1 MTTLTGPNPTTSP
14 SAQLAEDLGGV
25 VDGLLEQTTQ
35 GFLERIEAHGLS
47 PVHARLLRSMDRSLN
62 AIPTADLAARTA
74 IDARSLARG
83 LAQLHERDLVIDVAA
98 PGESPSALALTRR
111 GRAIVHDLDRARR
124 ADLRA
129 FVDGLDHTERLRL
142 EAAIHLL
149 SGDLR

>member
-1 MTTLTGPNPTTSP
+1 MRRI
-14 SAQLAEDLGGV
+14 SAGSSTACWSRPA
-25 VDGLLEQTTQ
+25 Q

-47 PVHARLLRSMDRSLN
+47 PVHARRAALHGPLVERV
-62 AIPTADLAARTA
+62 PTADLAARAA
-74 IDARSLARG
+74 IDGRSLARG

-129 FVDGLDHTERLRL
+129 FVDGLEHTERLRL
-142 EAAIHLL
+142 EAAVHLL